1 MRSLIFPS
9 YSTNFE
15 FKLELEFME
24 ETGECGVFVGG
35 GIKLPLAV
43 ILLDVEVINDPITDV
58 CGVGLAAAAVVGLL
72 PALLLLL
79 DTDSVFF
86 APLPRKIFKCFLSE
100 LVAVRPPALVLLLLL
115 VLPVLVLL
123 LLPLP
128 VVGLV

>member
-24 ETGECGVFVGG
+24 ETGECAVCVGG
-35 GIKLPLAV
+35 GIKLPLDV
-43 ILLDVEVINDPITDV
+43 ILLDVEVIKDPITDV
-58 CGVGLAAAAVVGLL
+58 CWVGLAGAAVVGLL

-86 APLPRKIFKCFLSE
+86 APLPRNIFKCFLSE
-100 LVAVRPPALVLLLLL
+100 LVAVRPPALVLLLL